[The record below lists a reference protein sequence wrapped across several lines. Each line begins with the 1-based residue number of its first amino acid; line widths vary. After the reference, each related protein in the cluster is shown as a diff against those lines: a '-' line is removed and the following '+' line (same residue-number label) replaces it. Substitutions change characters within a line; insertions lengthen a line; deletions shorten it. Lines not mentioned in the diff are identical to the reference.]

1 MAAVRTSP
9 HVSAMLPLNGT
20 LVDIFTG
27 PGQNYVR
34 DIQKELVPRC
44 ITVSGFRW
52 HNGQKRSETLQILRY
67 LTIRKGGVYVHWDAL
82 DARSGKS
89 ADGKKLAD
97 QVAKSHAHA
106 ARKHQEHVM
115 SKVRK
120 LFESTPDDVK
130 INFVKS
136 EVFGVENGDP
146 IIEAK
151 HPVMV
156 EMFSQPI
163 VGAMRSFLSFRR

>member
-1 MAAVRTSP
+1 MYT
-9 HVSAMLPLNGT
+9 GT
-20 LVDIFTG
+20 RLMPDPASQQT
-27 PGQNYVR
+27 
-34 DIQKELVPRC
+34 E
-44 ITVSGFRW
+44 
-52 HNGQKRSETLQILRY
+52 RSWQIK
-67 LTIRKGGVYVHWDAL
+67 TH
-82 DARSGKS
+82 
-89 ADGKKLAD
+89 

-106 ARKHQEHVM
+106 ARKHQEHAL

-120 LFESTPDDVK
+120 LLKSTPGDVK

-146 IIEAK
+146 IIDAK